1 MTLHLVALADCAP
14 QPWRNGGGTTREL
27 LAWPTAAAWRVRVSV
42 ATIARSGPFSA
53 FPGVQRVF
61 AVLSGAGV
69 TLELPHGPCRVTPA
83 DAPVFF
89 DGAAAPGCAL
99 LNGPTEDLNLMAP
112 HEAGRPRLCLA
123 PVGSTLA
130 GGARWRALYAVTP
143 ATLDAGSGAQP
154 LAAGTLAWSEDA
166 QEGPWRLIDG
176 ARAYWLVL
184 EP

>member
-1 MTLHLVALADCAP
+1 MTLHQVSLADCPP
-14 QPWRNGGGTTREL
+14 QPWRNGGGSTREL
-27 LAWPTAAAWRVRVSV
+27 LAWPAASAWRVRVSV
-42 ATIARSGPFSA
+42 ATIARNGPFSA

-69 TLELPHGPCRVTPA
+69 TLELPHGPCRITPA

-89 DGAAAPGCAL
+89 DGAAAPGCEL

-112 HEAGRPRLCLA
+112 HEAGRPRLGLA
-123 PVGSTLA
+123 RAGSALA
-130 GGARWRALYAVTP
+130 GGARWRGLYAAAP
-143 ATLDAGSGAQP
+143 ATLDAGSGPQP
-154 LAAGTLAWSEDA
+154 LRAGTLAWSDDTDDL
-166 QEGPWRLIDG
+166 PWRLIDG